1 MKGPT
6 ESGDD
11 CQRPACPPTV
21 RHFFALL
28 HAPSLSRAEYTSM
41 AMILIVENFLYF
53 HASVMKSSEKTG
65 PVLEQKRAD
74 KGAQGIAEYT
84 HQHPG
89 RHQVLPTLGSRER
102 RRCRRSQNRRVG
114 GGN

>member
-1 MKGPT
+1 
-6 ESGDD
+6 
-11 CQRPACPPTV
+11 
-21 RHFFALL
+21 
-28 HAPSLSRAEYTSM
+28 M

-84 HQHPG
+84 HQHP
-89 RHQVLPTLGSRER
+89 
-102 RRCRRSQNRRVG
+102 
-114 GGN
+114 